1 METAGKGNVLL
12 IGQSG
17 VGKTTLIRAI
27 LDDDQIKAVEK
38 TESLCIYENDAV
50 PFRLIDTIGFEP
62 KHDRRAV
69 DAIRKWSRDSAK
81 KGLTDT
87 KIDLI
92 WFCVDGTSG
101 RLFEQ
106 TIHSVLKSVKMW
118 KGVPIVMVI
127 TKSYS
132 VPERENDR
140 KLIQNALFKCK
151 ASVDVREIVPVVA
164 QTFVISEDAFA
175 PPDGL
180 EQLIEVTNALLPEG
194 IRASESAV
202 QLHMLQMKRGMA
214 QGLIVSATGAAVAVG
229 AIPFVNLADAA
240 ILTPMEIGLFNAIGM
255 IYGMKKDDQ
264 LKTFATSLASM
275 GAVTFAAKK
284 ILAALSAIPGIGA
297 AAGVLNAVVAGSI
310 VFSLGEVA
318 AFAFEQIWLGKMD
331 MDDRERIAALLEEKF
346 SSGFMQKITEIL
358 KGIGDQKD
366 KESILKTIL
375 KVFSKKDP
383 PKGDVSI

>member
-12 IGQSG
+12 IGSSG

-27 LDDDQIKAVEK
+27 LADDQIEAVEK
-38 TESLCIYENDAV
+38 TDALRIYENDHI

-69 DAIRKWSRDSAK
+69 AAIQKWSRDSAK
-81 KGLTDT
+81 KGRTDT

-101 RLFEQ
+101 RIFEQ
-106 TIHSVLKSVKMW
+106 TIRSVLKSVKMW

-132 VPERENDR
+132 VPERENNS

-151 ASVDVREIVPVVA
+151 AGLDVREILPVVA
-164 QTFVISEDAFA
+164 EVYRLDENAFA
-175 PPDGL
+175 PPFGL
-180 EQLIEVTNALLPEG
+180 DRLTEVTNALLPEG
-194 IRASESAV
+194 IRAGETAI
-202 QLHMLQMKRGMA
+202 QRQILLMKRGMA

-240 ILTPMEIGLFNAIGM
+240 ILTPMEIGMFNAIGM
-255 IYGMKKDDQ
+255 IYGMKKNDQ

-331 MDDRERIAALLEEKF
+331 MDDRERLSALLEEKF

-358 KGIGDQKD
+358 QGIGDKKD

-375 KVFSKKDP
+375 KVFTKKDP
-383 PKGDVSI
+383 PKGDVSV

>member
-27 LDDDQIKAVEK
+27 LGDDQIEAVEK
-38 TESLCIYENDAV
+38 TDALRIYENDRI

-69 DAIRKWSRDSAK
+69 AAIQKWSRDSAK
-81 KGLTDT
+81 KGRTDT

-101 RLFEQ
+101 RIFEQ
-106 TIHSVLKSVKMW
+106 TIRSVLKSVKMW

-132 VPERENDR
+132 VPERENNS

-151 ASVDVREIVPVVA
+151 AGLDVREILPVVA
-164 QTFVISEDAFA
+164 EVYRLDENAFA
-175 PPDGL
+175 PPFGL
-180 EQLIEVTNALLPEG
+180 DRLTEVTNALLPEG
-194 IRASESAV
+194 IRAGETAIQRQV
-202 QLHMLQMKRGMA
+202 LLMKRGMA

-240 ILTPMEIGLFNAIGM
+240 ILTPMEIGMFNAIGM
-255 IYGMKKDDQ
+255 IYGMKKNDQ

-284 ILAALSAIPGIGA
+284 ILTALSAIPGSGA

-331 MDDRERIAALLEEKF
+331 MDDRERLAALLEEKF

-358 KGIGDQKD
+358 QGIGDQKD

-375 KVFSKKDP
+375 KVFTKKDP